1 MMRNRFFLPFIFLG
15 TIAFPACS
23 GDEHTDGDDAANDTL
38 PLKVNESAVKAE
50 NVFYYIPSPIETAN
64 LLKKAGADYD
74 KDLLNSIDNVS
85 KYTSTAARALNLGV
99 YGADLSFTGI
109 FDQSTESMFYMKCA
123 NNLATELRIAGAFGQ
138 DMRDRLEANS
148 TNRDSIL
155 NIITDAY
162 WDCDAILKENGQ
174 ENTSALMIAGGWIEG
189 FYLAAVIADKTKND
203 DVRLR
208 VAEQKLSLETLV
220 GLLEAKKDD
229 KDVADVLKDLRELK
243 VLLDRLPQNTTETQ
257 VKDDEK
263 NKSTEIGSTPVG
275 PTITEEQFKAIVAR
289 ITTIRNGI
297 VNRS

>member
-1 MMRNRFFLPFIFLG
+1 MMYNRFFLLLG
-15 TIAFPACS
+15 TCGVLLFPSCS
-23 GDEHTDGDDAANDTL
+23 DNNAEGEGQTDDTL
-38 PLKVNESAVKAE
+38 QLKVNTNAVKAE

-74 KDLLNSIDNVS
+74 KELLNPIENVA
-85 KYTSTAARALNLGV
+85 KYTSTSARALNLGV

-109 FDQSTESMFYMKCA
+109 FDQSTESMLYMKCA
-123 NNLATELRIAGAFGQ
+123 NNLASELRIAGAFGQ
-138 DMRDRLEANS
+138 NMRDRLEANS

-174 ENTSALMIAGGWIEG
+174 ENTSALMIAGGWVEG
-189 FYLAAVIADKTKND
+189 FYLAAVIADKTKNG
-203 DVRLR
+203 DVRVR

-220 GLLEAKKDD
+220 ALLESKKDD
-229 KDVADVLKDLRELK
+229 KEVAAVLNDLRELK
-243 VLLDRLPQNTTETQ
+243 VLLDRLPKNTTETV

-263 NKSTEIGSTPVG
+263 GKSTEIGAAPGT
-275 PTITEEQFKAIVAR
+275 PTISDEQFKEIVAR
-289 ITTIRNGI
+289 ITAIRTAI